1 MNKTRLGLALA
12 VAAGV
17 ALACG
22 EGHLIVNVDVGSFI
36 LGSGGDTITFPVTI
50 PASTGG
56 SDSITP
62 PISVQL
68 PPSLGNSVVD
78 TVSMTGQMAFTNT
91 TGSGTIHSEVFF
103 SGDSASA
110 YSGAPAI
117 YSDTA
122 TITTGGPDTLHLR
135 GNLTQALDSLFT
147 QSKVWV
153 GIRAHVQA
161 GLTPITNGKLVL
173 TDLHAHVVINDKF
186 F

>member
-1 MNKTRLGLALA
+1 MNKSRVGVALA
-12 VAAGV
+12 AAAAV

-22 EGHLIVNVDVGSFI
+22 EGHLIVNVDIGSFI
-36 LGSGGDTITFPVTI
+36 LGSGGDTISFPTI
-50 PASTGG
+50 PATLGG

-78 TVSMTGQMAFTNT
+78 TVSMTGLMVFTNT
-91 TGSGTIHSEVFF
+91 TGSGTIHFEVFF

-110 YSGAPAI
+110 YSGAPALH
-117 YSDTA
+117 SDTV

-135 GNLTQALDSLFT
+135 GNLTQAIDSLFT

-153 GIRAHVQA
+153 GIRASLVA
-161 GLTPITNGKLVL
+161 GTTSITNGKLTL

>member
-1 MNKTRLGLALA
+1 MNKTRLGVALA
-12 VAAGV
+12 AAVCV

-22 EGHLIVNVDVGSFI
+22 EGHLIVNVDIGSFI
-36 LGSGGDTITFPVTI
+36 LGSGGDTIAFPTI
-50 PASTGG
+50 PATVGG
-56 SDSITP
+56 SDSVTP

-78 TVSMTGQMAFTNT
+78 TVSLTGLMVFTNT
-91 TGSGTIHSEVFF
+91 TGSGTIHFEVFF

-110 YSGAPAI
+110 YSGAPALF
-117 YSDTA
+117 SDTA

-135 GNLTQALDSLFT
+135 GNLTQALDTLFT

-153 GIRAHVQA
+153 GIRASLQA
-161 GLTPITNGKLVL
+161 GVTSITNGKLVL